1 MCPACGA
8 DIPLACFECPLC
20 GEVLG
25 AEEDGEAEATG
36 RAELSGFIM
45 TEIDLLKRSSFA
57 WIDLFGAD
65 DALMANGFNAWGGI
79 FFLEGRWHAV
89 GGAKGQSPRLLG
101 IGERTVCLAQADDWL
116 NEVETDESAFK
127 TRGWLEPGRH
137 GKAAAIP
144 AARLAAGL
152 TA

>member
-1 MCPACGA
+1 MLSIFTSRRRRRRRCG
-8 DIPLACFECPLC
+8 
-20 GEVLG
+20 
-25 AEEDGEAEATG
+25 
-36 RAELSGFIM
+36 

-116 NEVETDESAFK
+116 NEVETDERAFK
-127 TRGWLEPGRH
+127 IRGWLNQ
-137 GKAAAIP
+137 AA
-144 AARLAAGL
+144 
-152 TA
+152 T